1 MTGCGSA
8 GGGTEGSNAEGVT
21 GLASGCFSL
30 RMSRT
35 VVAVPLV
42 TIFSSR
48 ERGGPLSCLDS
59 RRNAGLTFP
68 SIINFAKER
77 ASFS

>member
-8 GGGTEGSNAEGVT
+8 GGGTEGSKAEGVT

-35 VVAVPLV
+35 VVAVPFV

-48 ERGGPLSCLDS
+48 ERGGPLS
-59 RRNAGLTFP
+59 
-68 SIINFAKER
+68 
-77 ASFS
+77 